1 MRNIRSYRRLNLAIN
16 WPIYLF
22 KILFSIFL
30 SLNVFGS
37 INSDTHT
44 LYETY
49 NDIGTIDWGNTVQ
62 EPETTNTSENINENT
77 NKNTNDSSLRNI
89 VIQAKI
95 APNVNDYYKVK
106 EEISKLKNL
115 TSKKYVMYS
124 ELLVKY
130 EKCRLELLSITT
142 KYNHT
147 LDENKKHKI
156 EIEKL
161 KNLVRYID

>member
-49 NDIGTIDWGNTVQ
+49 NDIGIIDWGNTVQ

-95 APNVNDYYKVK
+95 APNVNDY
-106 EEISKLKNL
+106 
-115 TSKKYVMYS
+115 
-124 ELLVKY
+124 
-130 EKCRLELLSITT
+130 
-142 KYNHT
+142 
-147 LDENKKHKI
+147 
-156 EIEKL
+156 
-161 KNLVRYID
+161 